1 MDQRSRIYVAG
12 MSTLMGSAL
21 VRELRRQGYVN
32 LLALDEEEPDLSEAS
47 AVDAFFARF
56 GPEVVFLAGGRTAG
70 IRGNE
75 QFPAD
80 LMLNNLLVECHI
92 VDRAF
97 RHGVR
102 QLLYLASS
110 CCYPRACS
118 QPMRVESLLTGPLEP
133 TNEAYALAKLAG
145 IGLCRAYASQ
155 HGVRFIS
162 VIPGDTFGPQ
172 DDFKTEESHV
182 VPALLHRI
190 HEAKVSGE
198 ATVAIWGTGMP
209 RRDFVYADDLAD
221 ACITVMQRYRG
232 LDPINVSAGMDLS
245 IRNLA
250 ELLKDIVGFRGTL
263 EFDTGRPDGMP
274 LKVLDTSELQKL
286 GWRPRT
292 PLRDALQVTYT
303 WFLEHEQQRTLEA
316 TSGLTVPGESKR

>member
-32 LLALDEEEPDLSEAS
+32 LLALDQEEPDLSEAS

-56 GPEVVFLAGGRTAG
+56 APEVVFLAGGRTAG
-70 IRGNE
+70 IRGNQ

-133 TNEAYALAKLAG
+133 TSEAYALAKLAG
-145 IGLCRAYASQ
+145 IGLCHAYASQ
-155 HGVRFIS
+155 HGVCFIS
-162 VIPGDTFGPQ
+162 VIPGDAFGPQ
-172 DDFKTEESHV
+172 DDFNREESHV
-182 VPALLHRI
+182 VPALLRRM
-190 HEAKVSGE
+190 HEAKVSGA
-198 ATVAIWGTGMP
+198 ATVGIWGTGMP
-209 RRDFVYADDLAD
+209 RRDFVFADDLAD
-221 ACITVMQRYRG
+221 ACITVIQRYRG

-263 EFDTGRPDGMP
+263 EFDTSRPDGMP
-274 LKVLDTSELQKL
+274 FKVLDTSELQKL

-292 PLRDALQVTYT
+292 PLRDALQITYT
-303 WFLEHEQQRTLEA
+303 WFLEHEQRRMLEV

>member
-1 MDQRSRIYVAG
+1 VDQRSRIYVAG
-12 MSTLMGSAL
+12 MSTVIGAAL
-21 VRELRRQGYVN
+21 VRVLRRQGYVN
-32 LLALDEEEPDLSEAS
+32 LLAVDGNEPDFTEAG

-56 GPEVVFLAGGRTAG
+56 TPDVVFLTGGRTAG
-70 IRGNE
+70 IRGN
-75 QFPAD
+75 QLLPAD
-80 LMLNNLLVECHI
+80 LMLNNLLVECHV

-102 QLLYLASS
+102 ELLYLASS
-110 CCYPRACS
+110 CCYPRACP
-118 QPMRVESLLTGPLEP
+118 QPMRVESLFTGPLEP

-155 HGVRFIS
+155 HGVRFVS
-162 VIPGDTFGPQ
+162 VIPGDTFGPR
-172 DDFKTEESHV
+172 DDFSPEESHV
-182 VPALLHRI
+182 VAALLRRM
-190 HEAKVSGE
+190 HEAKVSDA

-221 ACITVMQRYRG
+221 ACITVMQRYGG
-232 LDPINVSAGMDLS
+232 LGAINVSAGMDMS
-245 IRNLA
+245 IRSLA
-250 ELLKDIVGFRGTL
+250 ELIKDVVGFRGTL
-263 EFDTGRPDGMP
+263 EFDTSRPNGMP

-292 PLRDALQVTYT
+292 SLRDALQVTYT

-316 TSGLTVPGESKR
+316 TGGLPVRGESRR

>member
-1 MDQRSRIYVAG
+1 MDQQSRIYVAG
-12 MSTLMGSAL
+12 MSTVIGAAL
-21 VRELRRQGYVN
+21 VRELRRQGYMN
-32 LLALDEEEPDLSEAS
+32 LLAADGDEPDLSEAG
-47 AVDAFFARF
+47 AVDGFFGRF
-56 GPEVVFLAGGRTAG
+56 APEVVFLAGGRTAG
-70 IRGNE
+70 IRGN
-75 QFPAD
+75 QLLPAD
-80 LMLNNLLVECHI
+80 LMLNNLLVECHV

-118 QPMRVESLLTGPLEP
+118 QPMREESLLTGPLEP
-133 TNEAYALAKLAG
+133 TNQAYALAKLAG

-162 VIPGDTFGPQ
+162 VIPGDAFGPR
-172 DDFKTEESHV
+172 DDFRAEESHV
-182 VPALLHRI
+182 VAALLARM
-190 HEAKVSGE
+190 HEAKVSG
-198 ATVAIWGTGMP
+198 AAKVAIWGTGMP

-232 LDPINVSAGMDLS
+232 LGPINVSAGTDTS

-250 ELLKDIVGFRGTL
+250 ELIKDVVGFRGSL
-263 EFDTGRPDGMP
+263 EFDTSRPDGMP
-274 LKVLDTSELQKL
+274 LKVLDTRELQKL

-292 PLRDALQVTYT
+292 PLRDALQITYT

-316 TSGLTVPGESKR
+316 TGGLPVPGESRR

>member
-12 MSTLMGSAL
+12 MSTLIGAAL

-32 LLALDEEEPDLSEAS
+32 LLTADGDEPDLSDAG
-47 AVDAFFARF
+47 AVDAFFTRYA
-56 GPEVVFLAGGRTAG
+56 PEVVFLAGGRTAG

-75 QFPAD
+75 RFPAD

-110 CCYPRACS
+110 CCYPQACA

-145 IGLCRAYASQ
+145 IGLCRAYAAQ

-162 VIPGDTFGPQ
+162 VIPGDAFGPR
-172 DDFKTEESHV
+172 DDFSPDESHV
-182 VPALLHRI
+182 VAALLRRM
-190 HEAKVSGE
+190 HEAKLRGA
-198 ATVAIWGTGMP
+198 ATMAIWGTGTP

-221 ACITVMQRYRG
+221 ACITVMQRYNG
-232 LDPINVSAGMDLS
+232 LSPINVSAGMDLS

-250 ELLKDIVGFRGTL
+250 ELLKDVVGFRGTL
-263 EFDTGRPDGMP
+263 EFDISRPDGMP
-274 LKVLDTSELQKL
+274 FKVLDTSELQQL

-292 PLRDALQVTYT
+292 PLRDALQATYA
-303 WFLEHEQQRTLEA
+303 WFVEQERQRALEA
-316 TSGLTVPGESKR
+316 NGGLPVPGESRR

>member
-1 MDQRSRIYVAG
+1 
-12 MSTLMGSAL
+12 MSTVIGAAL

-32 LLALDEEEPDLSEAS
+32 LLAADGDEPDLSEAG

-56 GPEVVFLAGGRTAG
+56 APEVVFLAGGRTAG
-70 IRGNE
+70 IRGN
-75 QFPAD
+75 QLLPAD
-80 LMLNNLLVECHI
+80 MMLNNLLVECHV

-102 QLLYLASS
+102 ELLYLASS

-162 VIPGDTFGPQ
+162 VIPGDAFGPQ
-172 DDFKTEESHV
+172 DDFSPEESHV
-182 VPALLHRI
+182 VAALLRRM
-190 HEAKVSGE
+190 HEAKVSG
-198 ATVAIWGTGMP
+198 AAKVVIWGTGMP
-209 RRDFVYADDLAD
+209 RRDFVFADDLAD

-232 LDPINVSAGMDLS
+232 LGPINVSAGTDLS
-245 IRNLA
+245 IRDLA
-250 ELLKDIVGFRGTL
+250 ELLKEVVGFRGTL
-263 EFDTGRPDGMP
+263 KFDTSKPDGMP
-274 LKVLDTSELQKL
+274 LKVLDTSELQEL
-286 GWRPRT
+286 GWRPHT
-292 PLRDALQVTYT
+292 PLRAALQITYA
-303 WFLEHEQQRTLEA
+303 WFLEHEQQRALEA
-316 TSGLTVPGESKR
+316 AGGLPSRGRAGDE

>member
-1 MDQRSRIYVAG
+1 VNQRSRIYVAG
-12 MSTLMGSAL
+12 MSTVIGAAL
-21 VRELRRQGYVN
+21 VRVLQRQGYAN
-32 LLALDEEEPDLSEAS
+32 LLAADGNEPDLTEAG

-56 GPEVVFLAGGRTAG
+56 APEVVFLAGGRTAG
-70 IRGNE
+70 IRGNQ

-92 VDRAF
+92 LDGAF

-110 CCYPRACS
+110 CCYPRACT
-118 QPMRVESLLTGPLEP
+118 QPMRVESLFTGPLEP

-145 IGLCRAYASQ
+145 IGLCRAYTSQ
-155 HGVRFIS
+155 HGVRFVS
-162 VIPGDTFGPQ
+162 VIPGDTFGPR
-172 DDFKTEESHV
+172 DDFSPEESHV
-182 VPALLHRI
+182 VAALLCRM
-190 HEAKVSGE
+190 HEAKVSDT

-221 ACITVMQRYRG
+221 ACITVMQRYGG
-232 LDPINVSAGMDLS
+232 LGPINVSAGMDMS
-245 IRNLA
+245 IRDLA
-250 ELLKDIVGFRGTL
+250 ELIKDVVGFPGTL
-263 EFDTGRPDGMP
+263 EFDTSRPDGMP

-292 PLRDALQVTYT
+292 SLRDALQVTYT
-303 WFLEHEQQRTLEA
+303 WFLEHEQQPTLEA
-316 TSGLTVPGESKR
+316 TDGLPVRGESRG

>member
-1 MDQRSRIYVAG
+1 
-12 MSTLMGSAL
+12 MSTLVGAAL

-32 LLALDEEEPDLSEAS
+32 LLAADGDEPDLSEAA

-56 GPEVVFLAGGRTAG
+56 APEVVFLAGGRTAG
-70 IRGNE
+70 IRGNQ

-80 LMLNNLLVECHI
+80 LMLNNLLVESHI

-133 TNEAYALAKLAG
+133 SNEAYALAKLAG
-145 IGLCRAYASQ
+145 IGLCRAYAQQ
-155 HGVRFIS
+155 HGVRFIT
-162 VIPGDTFGPQ
+162 VIPGDAFGPR
-172 DDFKTEESHV
+172 DDFNPEEAHV
-182 VPALLHRI
+182 VAALLRRM
-190 HEAKVSGE
+190 HEAKLSGA
-198 ATVAIWGTGMP
+198 ATVAIWGTGTP

-221 ACITVMQRYRG
+221 ACITVMQRYKG
-232 LDPINVSAGMDLS
+232 LGPINISAGMDLS
-245 IRNLA
+245 IRSLA
-250 ELLKDIVGFRGTL
+250 ELLKDVVGFRGTL
-263 EFDTGRPDGMP
+263 EFDTTKPDGMP
-274 LKVLDTSELQKL
+274 LKVLDPSELKRL

-292 PLRDALQVTYT
+292 PLRDALQATYA
-303 WFLEHEQQRTLEA
+303 WFVEQQRQRAPEA
-316 TSGLTVPGESKR
+316 AGGLHVPGESRR